1 MKYEVKDLGSYKLH
15 LIKTDNFKTIRVKVF
30 FNTPIKKEEITLR
43 NFLATTLVLTNAKN
57 KTKRDVAIRC
67 EELYACSGSERVT
80 RFGNYSN
87 LCFMMSALE
96 DKYTEAGNFEKCL
109 ELLSDMIYNPNVEN
123 EEFAEEYFNIIKSNA
138 RLNIE
143 SIKEDTSN
151 YSVIR
156 LLEELDSEAPFSYR
170 ICGNIDDLNKIT
182 RKSLYKY
189 YQKMLNND
197 IMDIFIIGNIDFK
210 EMEELVQ
217 KYFPTKVFK
226 KITMP
231 CRLEEKKKKKTVK
244 VVKEQIETNQ
254 SKLAIGLR
262 LFGLT
267 DYERNYALTLY
278 SIILG
283 GGTNSKLFQNVR
295 EKNSLAYYIFATP
308 NKLDNL
314 LLIRAGISQENFDM
328 VIKLIKENLQEMKK
342 GKISEE
348 ELENA
353 KQMYLSSLEELEES
367 QNDIIDSYYMMDLLG
382 VDDIETRKKK
392 MKEVTIKDV
401 VSVAKKV
408 GMDTIYLLEGVK
420 DAE

>member
-1 MKYEVKDLGSYKLH
+1 MK
-15 LIKTDNFKTIRVKVF
+15 N
-30 FNTPIKKEEITLR
+30 
-43 NFLATTLVLTNAKN
+43 
-57 KTKRDVAIRC
+57 
-67 EELYACSGSERVT
+67 
-80 RFGNYSN
+80 
-87 LCFMMSALE
+87 
-96 DKYTEAGNFEKCL
+96 
-109 ELLSDMIYNPNVEN
+109 
-123 EEFAEEYFNIIKSNA
+123 
-138 RLNIE
+138 
-143 SIKEDTSN
+143 
-151 YSVIR
+151 
-156 LLEELDSEAPFSYR
+156 YR

-197 IMDIFIIGNIDFK
+197 IMDIFIIGNIDFN
-210 EMEELVQ
+210 EMEKLVQ